1 MTDEELICKYVP
13 LEKQEECLKKLQSN
27 YPVQYLIGNVDF
39 CGSIIDVSEDVLIPR
54 FETEYLVENLLFY
67 LRRYEYENP
76 RIIDIGTGSGCI
88 SIALKKS
95 INCEVDAL
103 DISSKALKVARHN
116 AEKNNT
122 EINFI
127 CTDIAKFK
135 PHNKYHVLVS
145 NPPYVPLNS
154 IVDPK
159 TKYEPQKAIFAKD
172 NGLYFYNLILDKAHE
187 LLFDHNII
195 AFEIGE
201 NQSLPI
207 QKKALSIYPHAKIII
222 RKDLNNIKRYLFII
236 NE

>member
-39 CGSIIDVSEDVLIPR
+39 CGSIIDVNEDVLIPR

-67 LRRYEYENP
+67 LRRYEYEDP

-127 CTDIAKFK
+127 CMDIAKFK

-154 IVDPK
+154 KVDPK

-172 NGLYFYNLILDKAHE
+172 NGLYFYNLILDKAPDI
-187 LLFDHNII
+187 LFDHNII